1 MYEVLDKD
9 IIKFE
14 ILPLLSVAKRGFV
27 TKSTPR
33 RGHSGHSL

>member
-9 IIKFE
+9 TKNSKFY
-14 ILPLLSVAKRGFV
+14 PLLSVAERGFV

-33 RGHSGHSL
+33 RGHSGYSL